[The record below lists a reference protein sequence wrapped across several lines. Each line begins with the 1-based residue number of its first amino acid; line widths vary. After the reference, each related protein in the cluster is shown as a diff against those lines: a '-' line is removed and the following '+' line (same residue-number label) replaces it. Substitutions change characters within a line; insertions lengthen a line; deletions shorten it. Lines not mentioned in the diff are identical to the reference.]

1 MRLTAALALTT
12 SALLDSAL
20 AIDMPARKPG
30 LWEMKISMEGRA
42 TAMPTVQ
49 HCIDAVTDKQM
60 NTMGGGMTAEQCS
73 KKDVQR
79 SGTTVTVDSV
89 CNIGGGVTA
98 TSHAVVSGDF
108 NSSYSVKVHS
118 KREGGQV
125 RPGIPAETD
134 MMVEAKWLGACT
146 ADQKPGDMIMG
157 NGMKMNINEMA
168 KGGVPPGMKR

>member
-1 MRLTAALALTT
+1 MRRCAALP
-12 SALLDSAL
+12 LLVLASPAL

-42 TAMPTVQ
+42 MAMPTVQ
-49 HCIDAVTDKQM
+49 HCIDAATDKQM

-79 SGTTVTVDSV
+79 SGSTVTVDSI

-108 NSSYSVKVHS
+108 NSGYTVKVHS

-134 MMVEAKWLGACT
+134 MTVEAKWLGACT